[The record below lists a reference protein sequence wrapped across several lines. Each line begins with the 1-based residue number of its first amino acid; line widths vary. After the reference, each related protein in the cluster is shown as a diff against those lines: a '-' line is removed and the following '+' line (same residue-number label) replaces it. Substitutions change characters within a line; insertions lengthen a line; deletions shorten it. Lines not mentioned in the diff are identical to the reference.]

1 MKITKRELMAWLVI
15 TIGGI
20 ALTQAHK
27 FTGFSEFVVVA
38 GGYALIFYAYV
49 KLPGG

>member
-1 MKITKRELMAWLVI
+1 MKITKREIMAWLVI

-20 ALTQAHK
+20 ALTKAYAVS
-27 FTGFSEFVVVA
+27 GFSQFAVVA

-49 KLPGG
+49 KLPRG